1 MPPAVETTAHCDMA
15 GRPYGAPLAPWCVN
29 QPGVG
34 AYIQQTMPLGLIL
47 LAASSSSHAAPT
59 VKIRPWG
66 ADAIRVQF
74 CAGPCD
80 DALPGAL
87 GQHHSPGAALQLPG
101 SSSSTHPV
109 VSGNLKATTDASG
122 MLTFTRIDDGAVL
135 LKQSALLVPAAETGG
150 STTWDFSPSA
160 TTVYGMGQNRP
171 SKTKSLPPDE
181 KWHQPWEY
189 DTRSLDVRSQTF
201 DFQQAMS
208 QEGGATN
215 AAPFIVGAS
224 NSTGF
229 AFGLL
234 FNSPSFGGMNFS
246 DTHVT
251 CSTAPDSAAWANGAS
266 SAIKNVTIRKQLDF
280 LVVGTAAGSKP
291 AERAFDISKTYTA
304 AVGRAMKMPAWGS
317 QYWHCKN
324 RYSNQTQLLTAAR
337 YFHANN
343 LTVGAEKHFCIERI
357 NNPDRLGEN
366 IGKVEINRR
375 FLQACSSSTGSTG
388 S

>member
-1 MPPAVETTAHCDMA
+1 
-15 GRPYGAPLAPWCVN
+15 
-29 QPGVG
+29 
-34 AYIQQTMPLGLIL
+34 
-47 LAASSSSHAAPT
+47 
-59 VKIRPWG
+59 
-66 ADAIRVQF
+66 
-74 CAGPCD
+74 
-80 DALPGAL
+80 
-87 GQHHSPGAALQLPG
+87 
-101 SSSSTHPV
+101 
-109 VSGNLKATTDASG
+109 
-122 MLTFTRIDDGAVL
+122 VL